1 MTQKIRYFWRV
12 NQANKNVPSTGSILV
27 SSQDRTR
34 WKYPIPYICICAFVS
49 LPSWACHTP
58 GMENP
63 VVQGTSCHPKKNVQN
78 LCRLPFWN
86 VKFKNPSS
94 LLISPVISWVV
105 ALDQCQQILTSVRHP
120 PTLQPPFSPAQKWH
134 PPQKGEDQEWPCRK
148 ASPPRFHQDST
159 YFGWMFACFPYFPAF
174 SAIRHVNCQC

>member
-1 MTQKIRYFWRV
+1 MTQRFAIFGESTKQTKMCHLLVQFLSQVKIELDENTQFPTS
-12 NQANKNVPSTGSILV
+12 ASVPSFRCLHEPVILLE
-27 SSQDRTR
+27 
-34 WKYPIPYICICAFVS
+34 WKIPLFRDQ
-49 LPSWACHTP
+49 LP
-58 GMENP
+58 
-63 VVQGTSCHPKKNVQN
+63 PKKNVQN